1 LITRRDFTVG
11 LLLAAAT
18 RSALAQ
24 APAKQHRIA
33 VIAAVLPPNLI
44 TETGGGTPW
53 QAFFEELRHLGY
65 LEGDNLIIERYS
77 PEGDPQRYADLAREV
92 VSRNPELIVTGTG
105 FLAQAF
111 AAATSTIPIVSALGD
126 AYMSGIAGTLA
137 RPGGNVTGAS
147 RDAGI
152 EIWGKRLQIL
162 TEAIPS
168 ASKVAYLALRAAW
181 EGAEGQELRE
191 ASQRLGVSLIGMP
204 LEEVTPSEFQH
215 VFAEMPKE
223 RPDAMIASSAGGFW
237 AHRRLIVELT
247 GNNRLPAIHP
257 YRESVEMGGLMAYSG
272 DLAAQWRRIADVVHE
287 VLNGA
292 KPGDIPIHQATKF
305 ELVINLK
312 TANALGLTLPRS
324 LLALADEVI
333 E

>member
-1 LITRRDFTVG
+1 LF
-11 LLLAAAT
+11 AAAAGPT
-18 RSALAQ
+18 WAQ
-24 APAKQHRIA
+24 QAGKPHLIA

-53 QAFFEELRHLGY
+53 RAFFEELRHLGY
-65 LEGDNLIIERYS
+65 LEGDNLIVERYS
-77 PEGDPQRYADLAREV
+77 PEGDLLRYADLAREV
-92 VSRNPELIVTGTG
+92 VSRSPELIVTGTG
-105 FLAQAF
+105 FLARAF

-126 AYMSGIAGTLA
+126 AYMPGLAGTLA

-162 TEAIPS
+162 KEAIPS
-168 ASKVAYLALRAAW
+168 ASRFAYLALRAAW
-181 EGAEGQELRE
+181 EGTEGQELRE
-191 ASQRLGVSLIGMP
+191 ASQRLGVSLISMP
-204 LEEVTPSEFQH
+204 LEEVTASEFQR

-247 GNNRLPAIHP
+247 ENSRLPAIHP
-257 YRESVEMGGLMAYSG
+257 YRESVELGGLMAYAG
-272 DLAAQWRRIADVVHE
+272 DLAAQWRRIAEVVHE
-287 VLNGA
+287 VLNGT
-292 KPGDIPIHQATKF
+292 KPGDIPIDQATKF

-312 TANALGLTLPRS
+312 TANALGLTLPRQ
-324 LLALADEVI
+324 LLLLADEII